1 MSPALKQL
9 IPTCSFPALRQEFA
23 EPIEDGSVEDHDEH
37 DSAEDEGEESS
48 VEPFNHDPVV
58 IDSDLEPE
66 LPATEPPATEP
77 PATEPPAPTEAVV
90 GSESQASVQ
99 ETSELE
105 ALGGNQSQLAEFQEE
120 EFQEEDGK
128 EPAMEQQVAETES
141 DHEHSEEQIESAT
154 QRFPDGVLSDDET
167 PESKKVAWL
176 QAQVVE
182 LRRLQAAQILVLN

>member
-58 IDSDLEPE
+58 IDSDLEP
-66 LPATEPPATEP
+66 ATEPPATEP
-77 PATEPPAPTEAVV
+77 PASTEAVA
-90 GSESQASVQ
+90 GSESLASVQ

-120 EFQEEDGK
+120 DGK
-128 EPAMEQQVAETES
+128 EPAMEQQVAETET
-141 DHEHSEEQIESAT
+141 DHEESEEQIETAT
-154 QRFPDGVLSDDET
+154 QRFPDGVLSDGDGET

>member
-66 LPATEPPATEP
+66 LPATEP

-141 DHEHSEEQIESAT
+141 DHEHSEEQIETAT